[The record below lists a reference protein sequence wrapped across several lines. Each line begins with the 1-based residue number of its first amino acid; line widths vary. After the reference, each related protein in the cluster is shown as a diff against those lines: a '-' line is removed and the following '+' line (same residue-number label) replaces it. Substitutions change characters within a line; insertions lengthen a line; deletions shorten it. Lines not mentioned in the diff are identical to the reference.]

1 MELDEK
7 IKDIRRKNNLSQEGF
22 ADLLGVS
29 RQSVISWEK
38 GKTLP
43 QTDILLKICEV
54 FHVNLEYF
62 LDNTPNEQVEITEEP
77 KSTIE
82 QRSIYDMLDY
92 KDYVIDSIF
101 FDTKMCIQEFRE
113 DLLAYNLHPAIYWL
127 IGKYVALL
135 FSFIFLTS
143 FSENFNLF
151 CLFLVIYIVLVII
164 CRKSKENKYIAYY
177 CDKSQKLFSKEKYML
192 STYFCIYLTIDD
204 DIVVKYFDKVVFRC
218 RLEMFEGYMFV
229 TNTIR
234 GTKFLNCEGTKG
246 FDWIGIYLYVKGV
259 SSPAVIMLDLLSIAR
274 DKKKLL
280 HLVSSLHSVHLNK
293 VAAKLKLIEEK
304 NRLVH

>member
-62 LDNTPNEQVEITEEP
+62 LDNTPNEQVEILEEP

-92 KDYVIDSIF
+92 
-101 FDTKMCIQEFRE
+101 
-113 DLLAYNLHPAIYWL
+113 
-127 IGKYVALL
+127 
-135 FSFIFLTS
+135 
-143 FSENFNLF
+143 
-151 CLFLVIYIVLVII
+151 
-164 CRKSKENKYIAYY
+164 
-177 CDKSQKLFSKEKYML
+177 
-192 STYFCIYLTIDD
+192 
-204 DIVVKYFDKVVFRC
+204 
-218 RLEMFEGYMFV
+218 
-229 TNTIR
+229 
-234 GTKFLNCEGTKG
+234 
-246 FDWIGIYLYVKGV
+246 
-259 SSPAVIMLDLLSIAR
+259 
-274 DKKKLL
+274 
-280 HLVSSLHSVHLNK
+280 
-293 VAAKLKLIEEK
+293 
-304 NRLVH
+304 